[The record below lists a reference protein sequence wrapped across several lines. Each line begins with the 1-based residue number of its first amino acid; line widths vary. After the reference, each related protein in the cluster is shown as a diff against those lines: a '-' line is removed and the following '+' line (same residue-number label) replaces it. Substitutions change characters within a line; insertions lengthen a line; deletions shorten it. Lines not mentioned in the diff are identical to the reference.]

1 LLGRYEEAIPLL
13 KRDLAHSD
21 NLWAHVYLVRD
32 YIELGQEDAARAEAA
47 EVERRSAVDP
57 DSPVGYMALALA
69 MDYMGEP
76 AQALAAVQKA
86 MRIDPRCLMW
96 EGWIYQGLG
105 RYQDAIT
112 AMKRYL
118 LLRPPDIFTAHLG
131 LAIDYTELG
140 QDDAARAE
148 VAEALRLNP
157 QFHPEMV
164 FRTVGPKGKVLA
176 ENTRWS
182 ADLRKAGLN

>member
-1 LLGRYEEAIPLL
+1 
-13 KRDLAHSD
+13 
-21 NLWAHVYLVRD
+21 LVRD

-47 EVERRSAVDP
+47 EVERRSALNP
-57 DSPVGYMALALA
+57 NYPYGYIALALV

-76 AQALAAVQKA
+76 SQALAAVEKA
-86 MRIDPRCLMW
+86 MRFDPRNSDARCLMW

-148 VAEALRLNP
+148 AAEVLRLNP

-182 ADLRKAGLN
+182 ADLRKAGLK